1 MLISKSCKI
10 NVIDTL
16 EYLCRRTGISEYSL
30 GIIIRSYH
38 YSVPAGI
45 LLIMSICSKETFI
58 LLLIFYI
65 IIIILYLLFD
75 GCIISMLENRLCK
88 DNFNVIDPF
97 IELNGLAVDSEIRKM
112 YTQRISII
120 YTSLIFLI
128 FYIRFI
134 LKV

>member
-38 YSVPAGI
+38 YSLPAG
-45 LLIMSICSKETFI
+45 LLFIMSICSNEIFI

-75 GCIISMLENRLCK
+75 GCILSMLENRLCK
-88 DNFNVIDPF
+88 DNFNIIDPF
-97 IELNGLAVDSEIRKM
+97 IELNGLAVDSEIRKR
-112 YTQRISII
+112 YTQRISKI